1 MKKQVKKLVS
11 YALAAFTALQCMTVG
26 TTVSA
31 AETLPTYSK
40 KSSFD
45 ECDGAQGYNGWYYMY
60 KDTSTGEY
68 VNMTWDGDRFNG
80 IFDGNV
86 NTHFIMPGYGTPSVI
101 GFEVPYT
108 GTVTLRVTDDV
119 IYRSFANDTG
129 GDVVATLKLND
140 DELWTHTFDNTCDNT
155 PGKTSVYVIENVSVK
170 KGDMIYHEVDCG
182 INNTYADI
190 YWKPYV
196 KYTAVSDPDYNK
208 VTEFKMVDDI
218 KASDQQGYNGWHYM
232 YKTDTG
238 YADMGTRTS
247 DDGGKWS
254 EGENWVNFFQV
265 QPAWSRATAIGWQA
279 PYSGTVTLT
288 RTGNFQRLSKGNG
301 DVTATVLLNEDV
313 IKQNDGTDAQWIFGK
328 DENWGDGPNRSY
340 TITGVKVNAGDWI
353 YHVLDCGE
361 NNASPN
367 TQWQPM
373 ITYTETAPRINGA
386 GTAEDP
392 YIITSITDY
401 KVFADKVNGG
411 ATTAC
416 AKLASDIVWNSN
428 TPQIESFAGTID
440 GDGYKVMLRGKSLIK
455 SAADG
460 AVIKNLIVDGA
471 VKGAENVGAFVETT
485 SGTGATITIANS
497 ASFAAVNATT
507 DYAAG
512 FVGLVGDSDT
522 INMSNCYGYGT
533 VKSAD
538 SGADPFACVGLYV
551 DAVYNNCYYL
561 TGNTTGGDAAIT
573 PSMQG
578 VKASTDKTFAA
589 FSGNAVFGYAEKDG
603 NLAVVSYRGGIPN
616 AAVNSQTVVG
626 GEFVRTAFTAA
637 EGADTVKAFVWNSL
651 DGMTPACDA
660 YVLNIQ

>member
-1 MKKQVKKLVS
+1 MSVPVHR
-11 YALAAFTALQCMTVG
+11 AITAG
-26 TTVSA
+26 
-31 AETLPTYSK
+31 
-40 KSSFD
+40 
-45 ECDGAQGYNGWYYMY
+45 MY

-68 VNMTWDGDRFNG
+68 VNMTWDGSIFNG
-80 IFDGNV
+80 VSGGNV

-119 IYRSFANDTG
+119 IYRSSANAEG
-129 GDVVATLKLND
+129 GDVVASIKLND
-140 DELWTHTFDNTCDNT
+140 DIIKQNNGEDARWVFDNTCTN
-155 PGKTSVYVIENVSVK
+155 GVGNQVYVIENVSVK

-182 INNTYADI
+182 TNNTAADL
-190 YWKPYV
+190 YWKPRV
-196 KYTAVSDPDYNK
+196 IYTAVSDPSYNSSA
-208 VTEFKMVDDI
+208 EFKMVDDI
-218 KASDQQGYNGWHYM
+218 KASDQQGYHGWHYM
-232 YKTDTG
+232 YKTSDG

-254 EGENWVNFFQV
+254 EGDNWVNFFQA
-265 QPAWSRATAIGWQA
+265 QPAWNRATAIGWQA

-301 DVTATVLLNEDV
+301 DVTATVFLNNDV
-313 IKQNDGTDAQWIFGK
+313 LKQNDGTDAQWIFGK
-328 DENWGDGPNRSY
+328 DENWDDGPNRTY
-340 TITGVKVNAGDWI
+340 EITGVKVNAGDWI
-353 YHVLDCGE
+353 YHVLDCGT
-361 NNASPN
+361 NNGSPN
-367 TQWQPM
+367 IQWQPM

-538 SGADPFACVGLYV
+538 SGADPFACVGLYA

-561 TGNTTGGDAAIT
+561 TGNTTGGDT
-573 PSMQG
+573 VVSPSVQG
-578 VKASTDKTFAA
+578 VKASDGKTFVVL
-589 FSGNAVFGYAEKDG
+589 SGGIAFGYSEKDG
-603 NLAVVSYRGGIPN
+603 RLMIADYSGGLLNAVTDSQNVAGGTFI
-616 AAVNSQTVVG
+616 
-626 GEFVRTAFTAA
+626 RTAFTAG
-637 EGADTVKAFVWNSL
+637 EGDTVKAFVWNSL
-651 DGMTPACDA
+651 DGMKPACDV
-660 YVLNIQ
+660 YVLTIE